1 MSIVAVM
8 DQGTSSARMS
18 IFNAEGKRIGF
29 SQKILQA
36 HLPQSGWVEMFPE
49 DIWAATLST
58 WREALQSAKLDPKD
72 VDALGISNQR
82 ETVVVW
88 HRETGLPIYNAIVWQ
103 DRRTQKMCDDWGKSI
118 DSETLYHLTGLRL
131 DPYFSASKI
140 AWILDHVDGAREQ
153 ARRGHLLCGTI
164 DAFIIWRL
172 TKGNVCT
179 TDITNASRTL
189 LFDIHQRCWSE
200 KLLQTFGIDE
210 SMLPL
215 VSENTGHLGEVRVK
229 SWQANTPIL
238 ASMGDQQ
245 AALVGQG
252 CTRPGMAKMTYGTG
266 GFLMVNMGGS
276 AAFKQTGLLQ
286 TIAHQVNQQCCY
298 AIEGSLFSTGATI
311 RWLRDHMQMIGHD
324 ADSELYAR
332 SVKDS
337 GGVYLVPAFVGLA
350 APHWQANARASW
362 VGMSFSTRPEHMV
375 RAALEAVAYQTRE
388 LIETLHDHVPAPIT
402 SLRVDGGM
410 TNNTWLMQFLANQ
423 LGLEVVVAQDQEATT
438 RGIWHL
444 LRCQLE
450 GVSLDDINWQSGGI
464 YHPQIQQSDMH
475 NDWYHAYKNAV
486 KQVVALSKSGL

>member
-18 IFNAEGKRIGF
+18 IFDANGERIGF
-29 SQKILQA
+29 SQKTLQT
-36 HLPQSGWVEMFPE
+36 HLPCSGWVEMFPE

-58 WREALQSAKLDPKD
+58 WREALQNAKITAKD

-103 DRRTQKMCDDWGKSI
+103 DRRTQNMCDEWRKSI
-118 DSETLYHLTGLRL
+118 DPEALYQCTGLRL

-140 AWILDHVDGAREQ
+140 AWILDHVDGAKEQ
-153 ARRGHLLCGTI
+153 AERGLLMCGTI

-172 TKGNVCT
+172 TEGEVWT

-200 KLLQTFGIDE
+200 KLLETFGIDE
-210 SMLPL
+210 RMLPK
-215 VSENTGHLGEVRVK
+215 VSENIGRLGEVRVK

-238 ASMGDQQ
+238 AVMGDQQ

-266 GFLMVNMGGS
+266 GFLMVNTGPETIS
-276 AAFKQTGLLQ
+276 KQAGLLQ
-286 TIAHQVNQQCCY
+286 TIAYQIKHQCCY
-298 AIEGSLFSTGATI
+298 ALEGSLFSTGSTI

-324 ADSELYAR
+324 ADSEVYAK
-332 SVKDS
+332 SVKDN

-350 APHWQANARASW
+350 APHWQARARASW

-388 LIETLHDHVPAPIT
+388 LIETLHNHTHASMT

-423 LGLEVVVAQDQEATT
+423 LGLEVVVAQDQESTT

-444 LRCQLE
+444 LLCELGER
-450 GVSLDDINWQSGGI
+450 SLDDEVC
-464 YHPQIQQSDMH
+464 HPGQVYRPQFKQKEMH
-475 NDWYHAYKNAV
+475 DSWYDSYKNAV
-486 KQVVALSKSGL
+486 KQVLELF